1 MMTADKFYY
10 IQTYDYPESTTI
22 ELMQAY
28 AKHCLSEQWHQF
40 PEEEPK
46 KAGQHLCFLGFD
58 SNGEK
63 VYQVLIWTGITW
75 DSAETVQAWQE
86 IRGPK

>member
-1 MMTADKFYY
+1 MKTAKEYY
-10 IQTYDYPESTTI
+10 EEFI
-22 ELMQAY
+22 EEY
-28 AKHCLSEQWHQF
+28 AHHFIKWHPF
-40 PEEEPK
+40 PKEEPK
-46 KAGQHLCFLGFD
+46 SDGQHLCFLGFD

-63 VYQVLIWTGITW
+63 VYRVLIWTGITW